1 MSVGGLEAVKMAQ
14 NPSPD
19 KKNSV
24 LDKDDFLKLLVT
36 QLEAQDPLNPLESTE
51 FTAQLAQ
58 FSSLEQLYTIND
70 NMENLQLSQAAVNN
84 VQAVSLIGKTVKVSG
99 NAIPMTEGAANP
111 IHFELAKDAASVFV
125 NIYDPY
131 GSLAKTIE
139 AGPMKAGQ
147 QTLDWDTTDSRGEQ
161 MADGD
166 YSFEVFAVDAND
178 QIVESTPLFAGTV
191 TDVVFREGT
200 AWLLA
205 GTREI
210 PMGSVLQVT
219 ERED

>member
-1 MSVGGLEAVKMAQ
+1 MSVGGLDAVKVAQ
-14 NPSPD
+14 STTPEQ
-19 KKNSV
+19 KNSV

-70 NMENLQLSQAAVNN
+70 NMEHLQLYQAAVNN
-84 VQAVSLIGKTVKVSG
+84 VQAVSLIGKTVKVQG
-99 NAIPMTEGAANP
+99 NSIDLKDGVSSA
-111 IHFELAKDAASVFV
+111 IHFELAADAASVFV

-131 GSLAKTIE
+131 GGLAKTIE
-139 AGPMKAGQ
+139 AGPLNAGE
-147 QTLDWDTTDSRGEQ
+147 QTLDWDTTDHRGDQ

-166 YSFEVFAVDAND
+166 YTFEVFAVDAGK
-178 QIVESTPLFAGTV
+178 QIVETTALFTGTV
-191 TDVVFREGT
+191 TDVVFKDGT

-205 GTREI
+205 GNREI
-210 PMGSVLQVT
+210 PMGNVLQVSET
-219 ERED
+219 EG

>member
-14 NPSPD
+14 STSPD

-24 LDKDDFLKLLVT
+24 MDKDDFLRLLVT

-70 NMENLQLSQAAVNN
+70 NMENLQLYQAAVNN
-84 VQAVSLIGKTVKVSG
+84 VQAVSLIGKTVKVPG
-99 NAIPMTEGAANP
+99 NAIHMMEGASNP
-111 IHFELAKDAASVFV
+111 IHFQLAEDAASVFV

-139 AGPMKAGQ
+139 AGPLKAGQ
-147 QTLDWDTTDSRGEQ
+147 QTLDWDTTDNGGEQ

-166 YSFEVFAVDAND
+166 YSFEVFAVDANE
-178 QIVESTPLFAGTV
+178 QIVESTPLFSGTV

-205 GTREI
+205 GTMEI
-210 PMGSVLQVT
+210 PIGSVLQVT